1 MEEFLCNSD
10 LFFQNFN
17 IDGKECKLSLQLYI
31 AKDSSALRILILHS
45 EKNADIVMLAWN
57 KHSGPF
63 SIPEDWIPSIL
74 YAIRQIPIPDKQR
87 DSLESLK
94 KIELPT
100 SNILEQSSQ
109 FVALSKNVF
118 VLTQHPNYSNQL
130 SEDANIEIE
139 LIHQP
144 YIRPEFFVYAAFDSV
159 ISYLYFEIS
168 QQIAESNKNWGILSP
183 ITMHTGSLS
192 AEGFY
197 AQELRIVSETNVSF
211 LCQQRIVSTLER
223 RKMGQMHVEG
233 VSPFELMD
241 FIVASAGFA
250 NSVSFPASYV
260 ERPNWY
266 TVVIPTIGLKIETEI
281 GIGNVQFCSSEN
293 DEIKRIVPFD
303 NRFLLFQSF
312 AVVHVN
318 NSKIYAAVMQAKKQ
332 VEQGLDLLINMIKDD
347 SLYSMH
353 SIGNVLLERSNTR
366 FEKKVSLSSFIYVES
381 PLTNSKM
388 SCDLSNPDSTPDL
401 VVNSSLLTYKK
412 ELEKAEL
419 LLLRANGAND
429 KNSSPLFDALKW
441 VRRAWDADDFDDKII
456 YSIIA
461 LEFIVSKEPNIPF
474 MEKPLRKKCKGEI
487 RRVIAAANLSG
498 LNTIDYTKS
507 VCDKFDR
514 VYTETPFMQ
523 KLRNLIDRLNI
534 PLSDKDMELIESA
547 RRQRNHIVHGDS
559 ESRLPTDDVYRLC
572 ESISRI
578 TFYKIHS
585 LETL

>member
-1 MEEFLCNSD
+1 MEVPMEEFLCNSD

-17 IDGKECKLSLQLYI
+17 IDGKACKLSLQLYI

-118 VLTQHPNYSNQL
+118 VLAQHPNYSNQL

-223 RKMGQMHVEG
+223 RKISQMHIDG

-241 FIVASAGFA
+241 FVVASAGFA
-250 NSVSFPASYV
+250 DSVSFPASYV

-293 DEIKRIVPFD
+293 DEIKRIIPFD
-303 NRFLLFQSF
+303 DRFLLFQSF

-318 NSKIYAAVMQAKKQ
+318 NSKIYAAVMQA
-332 VEQGLDLLINMIKDD
+332 D
-347 SLYSMH
+347 
-353 SIGNVLLERSNTR
+353 R
-366 FEKKVSLSSFIYVES
+366 
-381 PLTNSKM
+381 
-388 SCDLSNPDSTPDL
+388 
-401 VVNSSLLTYKK
+401 
-412 ELEKAEL
+412 
-419 LLLRANGAND
+419 
-429 KNSSPLFDALKW
+429 
-441 VRRAWDADDFDDKII
+441 
-456 YSIIA
+456 
-461 LEFIVSKEPNIPF
+461 
-474 MEKPLRKKCKGEI
+474 
-487 RRVIAAANLSG
+487 
-498 LNTIDYTKS
+498 KS
-507 VCDKFDR
+507 V
-514 VYTETPFMQ
+514 V
-523 KLRNLIDRLNI
+523 
-534 PLSDKDMELIESA
+534 
-547 RRQRNHIVHGDS
+547 
-559 ESRLPTDDVYRLC
+559 
-572 ESISRI
+572 
-578 TFYKIHS
+578 
-585 LETL
+585 